1 MDEEL
6 IESRKNDHIR
16 INLEEN
22 VRSSLSNGLEQYRF
36 IHNALPEIDFT
47 EIDLTQKLFNKNISL
62 PILISSMTGGT
73 PEAFQINQILAQVA
87 EKFGLAMGV
96 GSQRAAIENHDLIET
111 FNVRKFA
118 PNILLFANLGAVQLN
133 YGFGIG
139 ECKQA
144 VEMINADSLIL
155 HLNPLQEAVQPEG
168 DTNFSG
174 LLKKIEIICRNLP
187 VPVVIK
193 EVGWGISDG
202 LVKQLIN
209 VGAAAIDVSGAGG
222 TSWSQ
227 VERFRSADTIGIK
240 VAEAFLDWGIPT
252 ADALTRVRSS
262 FHDIPIFAS
271 GGLKTGMDVTKS
283 LALGA
288 NLAGMA
294 GVFLKAA
301 VVSPD
306 NLEDTITIIE
316 KIIRISMFATGSKD
330 LKSFSTGKIFKIG
343 EYL

>member
-1 MDEEL
+1 MTEEL
-6 IESRKNDHIR
+6 IKTRKDDHIR
-16 INLEEN
+16 INLEED
-22 VRSSLSNGLEQYRF
+22 VRSRLSNGLEQYRF
-36 IHNALPEIDFT
+36 IHNALPEIDLN
-47 EIDLTQKLFNKNISL
+47 EIDLSQKIFNKKIAL

-73 PEAFQINQILAQVA
+73 PQAFQINQMLAQAA
-87 EKFGLAMGV
+87 EKFGMPMGV
-96 GSQRAAIENHDLIET
+96 GSQRAAIEDQALVET

-133 YGFGIG
+133 YGYGID
-139 ECKQA
+139 ECKCA

-174 LLKKIEIICRNLP
+174 LLKKIEIICHKLP
-187 VPVVIK
+187 VPVVLK
-193 EVGWGISDG
+193 EVGWGISDT
-202 LVKQLIN
+202 LAKQLIN
-209 VGAAAIDVSGAGG
+209 AGVAAIDVSGAGG

-227 VERFRSADTIGIK
+227 VERFRLSDPIGIK

-252 ADALTRVRSS
+252 AEALIRVKSS
-262 FHDIPIFAS
+262 FPDIPIFAS
-271 GGLKTGMDVTKS
+271 GGLKTGMDVAKS

-301 VVSPD
+301 FESLDHLV
-306 NLEDTITIIE
+306 ETITIFE
-316 KIIRISMFATGSKD
+316 RIIRISMFVTGSKD
-330 LKSFSTGKIFKIG
+330 LISFSTRKIFKTG
-343 EYL
+343 